1 MRSFGILILIVC
13 LGVISSCQ
21 TLSKEECAVADWR
34 VIGEQDGAA
43 GYNPQDRFARH
54 VKACTKAGVAADQ
67 TLWYQGYQQGLPRY
81 CTPLNGLSVGSQGQ
95 TYANVCPLDLEPAF
109 REGYDLGRIHYDKKR
124 EISNLQSRIQTLEQ
138 AIRDD
143 EKLISDGAA
152 DKLTPQRRIDD
163 NRRSIRDMDRDTGR
177 LESDLRR
184 IEDEMED
191 FRYRSGPLSQG

>member
-1 MRSFGILILIVC
+1 M
-13 LGVISSCQ
+13 
-21 TLSKEECAVADWR
+21 SKEECAVADWR

-67 TLWYQGYQQGLPRY
+67 TLWHQGYQQGLPRY

-95 TYANVCPLDLEPAF
+95 TYANVCPVNLEPAF
-109 REGYDLGRIHYDKKR
+109 REGYDLGRSHHDKKG

-143 EKLISDGAA
+143 EKLITDGAT
-152 DKLTPQRRIDD
+152 DKLTLQRRIDD

-184 IEDEMED
+184 IEEEMED
-191 FRYRSGPLSQG
+191 FRYRSASLTQG

>member
-1 MRSFGILILIVC
+1 M
-13 LGVISSCQ
+13 
-21 TLSKEECAVADWR
+21 SKEECAVADWR

-67 TLWYQGYQQGLPRY
+67 TAWYQGYQQGLPRY

-95 TYANVCPLDLEPAF
+95 SYANVCPVNLDSGF
-109 REGYDLGRIHYDKKR
+109 REGYDLGRIYYEKKR
-124 EISNLQSRIQTLEQ
+124 EMNNLEARIRSLEHS
-138 AIRDD
+138 IRED
-143 EKLISDGAA
+143 EKL
-152 DKLTPQRRIDD
+152 LTAGTEDRRAVERRIDD
-163 NRRSIRDMDRDTGR
+163 NRRSIRDMDRDIGR

-191 FRYRSGPLSQG
+191 FRFRAVPMSQG

>member
-1 MRSFGILILIVC
+1 MKLYTALILLASLV
-13 LGVISSCQ
+13 LTSCQ
-21 TLSKEECAVADWR
+21 TMSKEECAVADWR

-67 TLWYQGYQQGLPRY
+67 TAWYQGYQQGLPRY

-95 TYANVCPLDLEPAF
+95 SYANVCPVNLDSGF
-109 REGYDLGRIHYDKKR
+109 REGYDLGRIYYEKKR
-124 EISNLQSRIQTLEQ
+124 EMNNLEARIRSLEHS
-138 AIRDD
+138 IRED
-143 EKLISDGAA
+143 EKL
-152 DKLTPQRRIDD
+152 LTAGTEDRRAVERRIDD
-163 NRRSIRDMDRDTGR
+163 NRRSIRDMDRDIGR

-191 FRYRSGPLSQG
+191 FRFRAVPMSQG

>member
-1 MRSFGILILIVC
+1 MKLYTALILLASLV
-13 LGVISSCQ
+13 LTSCQ
-21 TLSKEECAVADWR
+21 TMSKEECAVADWR

-67 TLWYQGYQQGLPRY
+67 TAWYQGYQRGLPRY

-95 TYANVCPLDLEPAF
+95 SYANVCPVNLDSGF
-109 REGYDLGRIHYDKKR
+109 REGYDLGRIYYEKKR
-124 EISNLQSRIQTLEQ
+124 EMNNLEARIRSLEHS
-138 AIRDD
+138 IRED
-143 EKLISDGAA
+143 EKL
-152 DKLTPQRRIDD
+152 LTAGTEDRRAVERRIDD
-163 NRRSIRDMDRDTGR
+163 NRRSIRDMDRDIGR

-191 FRYRSGPLSQG
+191 FRFRAVPMSQG